1 METKI
6 LWNRILWNRIFLTQ
20 NFLYLKHFGPNVI
33 FPLTQNVFGPKIF
46 KEPKVFETQTFWI
59 LEIFR
64 TQICEPKILWRQNL
78 FVPQI
83 ILDRISGFL
92 FLQIMIPIP
101 IIGFQSY
108 RNRYPKFIAMLI
120 PIFSSGIGG
129 TLLTKTLNKSKQK
142 L

>member
-78 FVPQI
+78 FRPQI